1 MASSDRK
8 NLKGFDGISHMSV
21 LSDYAPLVK
30 SRAMLFVNDSCELED
45 LIQEG
50 NIGLLSATF
59 KYDDSLSAF
68 STFARRCI
76 DSAIIDYLRKN
87 SKLSV
92 IPQGMLVDIDD
103 IEIPDSAAS
112 PEYEVAV
119 KDEYNEMVN
128 KARSV
133 LSDFE
138 FSVFS
143 GLLRGDSHAEIAAQ
157 NGVELKAVRNA
168 VQRIRTKLK

>member
-1 MASSDRK
+1 MASSDSK
-8 NLKGFDGISHMSV
+8 LTKGSDGFSHMTV
-21 LSDYAPLVK
+21 LADYAPLVK
-30 SRAMLFVNDSCELED
+30 SRAMLFVTDGCELED

-92 IPQGMLVDIDD
+92 VPNGMLVDIDD
-103 IEIPDSAAS
+103 FEIPDSSAT

-119 KDEYNEMVN
+119 KDEYNEMVD
-128 KARSV
+128 KAKSV
-133 LSDFE
+133 LSVFE
-138 FSVFS
+138 YSVFS

-168 VQRIRTKLK
+168 VQRIRAKLK